1 MKKREE
7 FFPNNKFNVGER
19 VMIPYEGGY
28 EIGRVVE
35 YLGEDT
41 VTVLVKDVRIDLPT
55 DTVVPHDYW
64 AGNRTSEVGKVIS
77 LDDKVGIIIL
87 MNGDERLVYI
97 KKWSKSGKLY
107 WVNKDEL
114 KEGRITDS
122 WTVNRSNEWIHGRI
136 RNKDLEDRLSS
147 LTELGPAYENTR
159 DSLQT
164 ISCFSEQTPKQ
175 KETEREETK
184 RQRTNDNLET
194 KLGVSD
200 YMMSKLC
207 DLADSTKTTK
217 EVIERPTN
225 SELLNSLEELL
236 TDEDMSN
243 QNNLSKA
250 RDLIK
255 ELRKR
260 I

>member
-1 MKKREE
+1 MK
-7 FFPNNKFNVGER
+7 
-19 VMIPYEGGY
+19 
-28 EIGRVVE
+28 
-35 YLGEDT
+35 DQ
-41 VTVLVKDVRIDLPT
+41 
-55 DTVVPHDYW
+55 
-64 AGNRTSEVGKVIS
+64 
-77 LDDKVGIIIL
+77 
-87 MNGDERLVYI
+87 YI

-217 EVIERPTN
+217 EVTRRPTN
-225 SELLNSLEELL
+225 SEILNSLEELL
-236 TDEDMSN
+236 SDEDMSKKD
-243 QNNLSKA
+243 NLGKA